1 MELIEPTLYKPSF
14 LKNYINGEHYMAKI
28 YYICVPKF
36 ILRNETIKNHKINH
50 QQGERVS

>member
-1 MELIEPTLYKPSF
+1 MPLRQLFLQTLF
-14 LKNYINGEHYMAKI
+14 ILKKYDNGEHYMREI

-50 QQGERVS
+50 QQGERIS